1 MPMSVVSVRCTV
13 ALAAFVA
20 LDVTPPTLVQGAA
33 PLDDHRTVEIRRIQ
47 SHFDSVLTE
56 LPGRDLSTLTSA
68 PRARR
73 SALLATLRAYRD
85 RGEFPRNYD
94 FPGQAIPYFVD
105 RETGTLCAVAHL
117 LASTGRR
124 DIVDR
129 VARLDNNIL
138 VPELAGDTAFT
149 AWLDANGLTLTEAAR
164 IQVPYMSDQSPIVSA
179 LGSRNAT
186 YAVGSA
192 LAIGGSIVTS
202 LWSTRG
208 NADGH
213 RGLANIVGFV
223 TGATTLALGAAAL
236 GDNSAPA
243 AVGPLSL
250 IAGGVTTYLSTR
262 GFLRHRLFV
271 SAERETARSSGVA
284 RAVISPIL
292 PVAGSNGAGVSVRL
306 SF

>member
-1 MPMSVVSVRCTV
+1 MPMPVVSVRCTV
-13 ALAAFVA
+13 ALAAFVT
-20 LDVTPPTLVQGAA
+20 LDFTPPTRVPGAA
-33 PLDDHRTVEIRRIQ
+33 PLDDRRTVEIRRIH

-56 LPGRDLSTLTSA
+56 LPARDLSTLTSA

-85 RGEFPRNYD
+85 RGEYPRNYD
-94 FPGQAIPYFVD
+94 FPKQAVPYFVD

-129 VARLDNNIL
+129 IARVDNNIL
-138 VPELAGDTAFT
+138 VPELASDTAFSS
-149 AWLDANGLTLTEAAR
+149 WLDANGLTLAEAAR
-164 IQVPYMSDQSPIVSA
+164 IQVPYMGDQSPIVSA

-192 LAIGGSIVTS
+192 LAIGGSMATS

-213 RGLANIVGFV
+213 CGLVNIVGFV
-223 TGATTLALGAAAL
+223 TGARTLALGAAAL
-236 GDNSAPA
+236 GDNSAPNT
-243 AVGPLSL
+243 S
-250 IAGGVTTYLSTR
+250 
-262 GFLRHRLFV
+262 
-271 SAERETARSSGVA
+271 
-284 RAVISPIL
+284 RA
-292 PVAGSNGAGVSVRL
+292 
-306 SF
+306 